1 MNRAQMHRF
10 QTSGDRPPTHPS
22 LQELTTGNHAMLPIG
37 ELGDRDVRVP
47 TPARPPN
54 RLFGTYVVLNVRLA
68 GHGPIV
74 AASV

>member
-1 MNRAQMHRF
+1 MKRAQVHRF
-10 QTSGDRPPTHPS
+10 QTSGDRPPAHAS
-22 LQELTTGNHAMLPIG
+22 LQELTTGNHAMLPIRK
-37 ELGDRDVRVP
+37 LSDRHVRAP

-54 RLFGTYVVLNVRLA
+54 RLFGTHVVLNVRFA